1 MQIRR
6 GLFCDD
12 MCMLLQPNQFGEGG
26 SGRPARN
33 QYGELLDAGVLAG
46 PDDQQSEYV
55 NQLAPSRGLDGRVQ
69 TGAPARPFRESQL
82 GRQAQAPA
90 RPVRPATRY
99 DSGEAAPTAA
109 LGQGVEAMVAAL
121 HGGAQGSGYLDEE
134 NSAVGDDEDGSEA
147 EAADQLGELGAS
159 GEKPTSPLPIS
170 LPADSTLKPPS
181 VGKTSIDGDDRA
193 GKAGEIKHVYFEVK
207 HIDEALLNRYFYL
220 RKCDSVPIRSALA
233 SGTTYSCRQSGKRF
247 KPN

>member
-1 MQIRR
+1 MIIHISIMSTIFRCLSKEMQIRR

-90 RPVRPATRY
+90 RPVRPANRHGS
-99 DSGEAAPTAA
+99 DDHAPAAECQQCASSSNISK
-109 LGQGVEAMVAAL
+109 QMFWVL
-121 HGGAQGSGYLDEE
+121 HCQ
-134 NSAVGDDEDGSEA
+134 
-147 EAADQLGELGAS
+147 AS
-159 GEKPTSPLPIS
+159 
-170 LPADSTLKPPS
+170 
-181 VGKTSIDGDDRA
+181 
-193 GKAGEIKHVYFEVK
+193 
-207 HIDEALLNRYFYL
+207 
-220 RKCDSVPIRSALA
+220 
-233 SGTTYSCRQSGKRF
+233 
-247 KPN
+247 

>member
-1 MQIRR
+1 
-6 GLFCDD
+6 
-12 MCMLLQPNQFGEGG
+12 MLQADQFGEGG
-26 SGRPARN
+26 SGQPARRN
-33 QYGELLDAGVLAG
+33 QFGELLDAGVLVG
-46 PDDQQSEYV
+46 PDDAQSEYV

-69 TGAPARPFRESQL
+69 PGAPARPFRESQL
-82 GRQAQAPA
+82 GRQAPA
-90 RPVRPATRY
+90 RPVRPANRHGSG
-99 DSGEAAPTAA
+99 DSAPAAA
-109 LGQGVEAMVAAL
+109 LGQGVEAMLAAL
-121 HGGAQGSGYLDEE
+121 HGSGQSSDYLGEE
-134 NSAVGDDEDGSEA
+134 NSAIGEDDDDYEA

-220 RKCDSVPIRSALA
+220 RECDSVPIRSALA

-247 KPN
+247 KHN